1 MRLLADI
8 GNHHIH
14 VFDNNK
20 VAHLS
25 IDDALQK
32 YGAKPIRY
40 ISVRDDIDKTLATY
54 PKWENITD
62 RVHMDGEYAGMGV
75 DRRAL
80 CLSRGDGIYIDAGS
94 AVTVDK
100 VLNDRYEGGYIL
112 PGIHAYRKAFASIAS
127 VLDEDIQRDTPIDQL
142 PKGTQKGMSYGII
155 SSIISSIEQI
165 RNGLPV
171 YCTGGDGEWIA
182 SHIDGAMY
190 DERLV
195 FEGILNALRSR

>member
-1 MRLLADI
+1 MKILTDI

-14 VFDNNK
+14 VFDNNM
-20 VAHLS
+20 VVHLS
-25 IDDALQK
+25 IDDALQT
-32 YGAKPIRY
+32 YGAKPVQY

-54 PKWENITD
+54 PKWENITG

-94 AVTVDK
+94 AITVDK
-100 VLNDRYEGGYIL
+100 VLNGRYEGGYIL
-112 PGIHAYRKAFASIAS
+112 PGIHAYRKAFADIAP
-127 VLDEDIQRDTPIDQL
+127 VLDEDIERDVSVKQL
-142 PKGTQKGMSYGII
+142 PKNTQKGMSYGII
-155 SSIISSIEQI
+155 SSIISSIGQI

-182 SHIDGAMY
+182 SYIDGAVY
-190 DERLV
+190 DDRLV